1 MSRIKSLTVFA
12 LAGIAGLV
20 TAILLSGRPGA
31 LRRRAPLGTGLA
43 SFPASGSSKP

>member
-1 MSRIKSLTVFA
+1 MARTKSLAVHAA
-12 LAGIAGLV
+12 LL
-20 TAILLSGRPGA
+20 LPLSGRPGA